1 MPDGEYHIAS
11 YVVRARAEDAVAVT
25 DRINSVR
32 GLEVHAE
39 EQGKIVVTA
48 EAENVRELADFVACL
63 ESLEGVIAVAPV
75 YHEYLEAADAA
86 HTTLPDENGRQG

>member
-1 MPDGEYHIAS
+1 MPDSEYHIAS
-11 YVVRARAEDAVAVT
+11 FVVRTRTEDAAAVT
-25 DRINSVR
+25 DRINSMQ

-48 EAENVRELADFVACL
+48 EAENVRELADFIA
-63 ESLEGVIAVAPV
+63 SLEQLEAVIAVAPV

-86 HTTLPDENGRQG
+86 HTTLPDKN